1 MCSPAARH
9 STARGNAP
17 GRTPHGPRIEGAR
30 RRRTPSASPPQR
42 SGGKPAGREGAGRR
56 GEVGRSWAS
65 PRRSSQSTTRPRRGP
80 QGEKRALQPS
90 TRPGRDRSCP
100 TRRCP
105 GPQPEVWQAADL
117 TRRQSTCTYSRMNQG
132 RQYRGTD
139 HPRLALDLLRTR
151 VKNPSPMGVID
162 MARRSTELG
171 LNLQDDLG
179 RGVSETLFAAINLAA
194 QFAQRYA
201 SETGRSLV
209 EVVDELS
216 VEFEVSTP
224 RELQVGSI
232 EDSLRAQD
240 PADGPGKDQG
250 L

>member
-1 MCSPAARH
+1 M
-9 STARGNAP
+9 
-17 GRTPHGPRIEGAR
+17 
-30 RRRTPSASPPQR
+30 
-42 SGGKPAGREGAGRR
+42 
-56 GEVGRSWAS
+56 
-65 PRRSSQSTTRPRRGP
+65 
-80 QGEKRALQPS
+80 
-90 TRPGRDRSCP
+90 
-100 TRRCP
+100 
-105 GPQPEVWQAADL
+105 
-117 TRRQSTCTYSRMNQG
+117 
-132 RQYRGTD
+132 
-139 HPRLALDLLRTR
+139 
-151 VKNPSPMGVID
+151 KNPSPMGVID